1 MTTFN
6 NLPSIFVPLVGLVF
20 PAIAIETMEYRK
32 IKDEDDHDVASDIES
47 VKGKSHTGEIFFSQI
62 PLLVFFN
69 VLIGALI

>member
-1 MTTFN
+1 
-6 NLPSIFVPLVGLVF
+6 
-20 PAIAIETMEYRK
+20 MEYRK